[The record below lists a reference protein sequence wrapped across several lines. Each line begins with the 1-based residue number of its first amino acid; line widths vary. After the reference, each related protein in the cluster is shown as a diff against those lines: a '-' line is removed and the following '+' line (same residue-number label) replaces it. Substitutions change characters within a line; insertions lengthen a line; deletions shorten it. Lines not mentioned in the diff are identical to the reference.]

1 MSIWLSILGIEMV
14 IFALITIY
22 FGNKKIDEKERI
34 LDNYEVTLLEMKR
47 NIEDLD
53 RRVKESS
60 VEKTKELEKLLKECD
75 RRILMFDNK
84 IKEGQGLNSIL
95 EKTFDKV
102 SEVKVEAKPS
112 FHMDIEDEEYEEDY
126 EEEFVE
132 DEEYD
137 EVEEVDL
144 EEILE
149 LYKSGKSL
157 NEISEITGRSLED
170 IAVIMGM

>member
-1 MSIWLSILGIEMV
+1 MSIWLSILGIGMV

-137 EVEEVDL
+137 EVAEVDL

-170 IAVIMGM
+170 IAVIIGM

>member
-1 MSIWLSILGIEMV
+1 MSIWLSILGIGMV

-102 SEVKVEAKPS
+102 SEV
-112 FHMDIEDEEYEEDY
+112 
-126 EEEFVE
+126 
-132 DEEYD
+132 
-137 EVEEVDL
+137 
-144 EEILE
+144 
-149 LYKSGKSL
+149 
-157 NEISEITGRSLED
+157 
-170 IAVIMGM
+170 

>member
-1 MSIWLSILGIEMV
+1 MSIWLSILGIGMV

-132 DEEYD
+132 DEEYN
-137 EVEEVDL
+137 EVAEVDL

>member
-1 MSIWLSILGIEMV
+1 MSIWLSILGIGMV

-137 EVEEVDL
+137 EVAEVDL

-170 IAVIMGM
+170 IAVIMGI

>member
-1 MSIWLSILGIEMV
+1 MSILLSIIGIGMV

-22 FGNKKIDEKERI
+22 FGNKKIDEKERV
-34 LDNYEVTLLEMKR
+34 LDSYEVTLLEMKR

-75 RRILMFDNK
+75 RRIIMFDNK

-126 EEEFVE
+126 EDEFTE

-137 EVEEVDL
+137 EVEEIDL

-170 IAVIMGM
+170 IAVIMGI

>member
-1 MSIWLSILGIEMV
+1 MSIWLSILGIGMV

-84 IKEGQGLNSIL
+84 IKEGQGLKQYSRKN
-95 EKTFDKV
+95 F
-102 SEVKVEAKPS
+102 
-112 FHMDIEDEEYEEDY
+112 
-126 EEEFVE
+126 
-132 DEEYD
+132 
-137 EVEEVDL
+137 
-144 EEILE
+144 
-149 LYKSGKSL
+149 
-157 NEISEITGRSLED
+157 
-170 IAVIMGM
+170 

>member
-1 MSIWLSILGIEMV
+1 MSILLGIVGIGIV

-22 FGNKKIDEKERI
+22 FGNKKIDEKERV
-34 LDNYEVTLLEMKR
+34 LDTYEVTLLEMKR
-47 NIEDLD
+47 NIEELD
-53 RRVKESS
+53 RKVKENSA
-60 VEKTKELEKLLKECD
+60 EKIKELEKMLKECD

-84 IKEGQGLNSIL
+84 IKEGQGLNNIL
-95 EKTFDKV
+95 EKTFEKV
-102 SEVKVEAKPS
+102 SEVKVETKPN
-112 FHMDIEDEEYEEDY
+112 FHMEIDEEEDY
-126 EEEFVE
+126 I

-137 EVEEVDL
+137 EIEEIDL

-170 IAVIMGM
+170 IAVIMGI

>member
-1 MSIWLSILGIEMV
+1 MSIWLSILGIGMV

-126 EEEFVE
+126 EEEFSE

-137 EVEEVDL
+137 DVEEVDL

>member
-1 MSIWLSILGIEMV
+1 MSIWLSILGIGMV

-84 IKEGQGLNSIL
+84 IKEGQGLNSII

>member
-1 MSIWLSILGIEMV
+1 MSIWLSILGIGMV

-112 FHMDIEDEEYEEDY
+112 FHMDIEDEENEEDY

-137 EVEEVDL
+137 EVAEVDL

>member
-1 MSIWLSILGIEMV
+1 
-14 IFALITIY
+14 
-22 FGNKKIDEKERI
+22 
-34 LDNYEVTLLEMKR
+34 
-47 NIEDLD
+47 
-53 RRVKESS
+53 
-60 VEKTKELEKLLKECD
+60 
-75 RRILMFDNK
+75 MFDNK

-137 EVEEVDL
+137 EVAEVDL

>member
-1 MSIWLSILGIEMV
+1 MSIWLSILGIGMV

-112 FHMDIEDEEYEEDY
+112 FHMDIEDEEYEEEY
-126 EEEFVE
+126 EEELE
-132 DEEYD
+132 GDEEYD
-137 EVEEVDL
+137 EVAEVDL

>member
-1 MSIWLSILGIEMV
+1 MSIWLSILGIGMV

-132 DEEYD
+132 DEEYYD
-137 EVEEVDL
+137 VEEVDL

>member
-1 MSIWLSILGIEMV
+1 MV

-137 EVEEVDL
+137 EVAEVDL

>member
-1 MSIWLSILGIEMV
+1 M
-14 IFALITIY
+14 
-22 FGNKKIDEKERI
+22 
-34 LDNYEVTLLEMKR
+34 
-47 NIEDLD
+47 D

-137 EVEEVDL
+137 DVEEVDL